1 MKTGILST
9 LFLTVLLF
17 GELGCKKSEYTKM
30 AERELAKGIR
40 NDSLFLGIHFG
51 MKKEDFF
58 QRCAALNKRKL
69 TTMGRNANVLYK
81 VKNNEG
87 TIDMNF
93 YPKFHDDQIYEMN
106 VLFNYENWDPWA
118 RNLQPDSLQLR
129 VKGIFEKWYGPG
141 FLKVENPSQNKIKG
155 DFRTNFAFVKIDG
168 NRQVIIFCDGE
179 MDVKAVITDLVTKPK
194 VKQS

>member
-1 MKTGILST
+1 MKTGIFGA
-9 LFLTVLLF
+9 LFLAVLLL
-17 GELGCKKSEYTKM
+17 GEASCRKSEYTRM
-30 AERELAKGIR
+30 AEAELAKGIR

-51 MKKEDFF
+51 MKKEEFF

-81 VKNNEG
+81 LENETG

-93 YPKFHDDQIYEMN
+93 YPKFSDDQIYEMN

-118 RNLQPDSLQLR
+118 RNLQPDSLQFR
-129 VKGIFEKWYGPG
+129 VKRIFEKWYGPG
-141 FLKVENPSQNKIKG
+141 FIKVENPSQTKIKN

-179 MDVKAVITDLVTKPK
+179 MDVKAVITDLVKKAK